1 MTGPDVFDLIVRGG
15 FVVDGTGLPR
25 RRVDVGIRDGRIA
38 RLAHLDNVSA
48 REEIDATGMIV
59 APGIVDI
66 HTHYDPQIT
75 FDPYATMS
83 CFHGVTTVVAGN
95 CGFSVA
101 PCRKDDTQFL
111 KDIFASVEDMDPI
124 ALSAVRWD
132 RFETF
137 AEFMG
142 SLKGTIGIN
151 FACYVGHSNLRR
163 WVMGEDCYTRIA
175 TPAEVARMVELVGE
189 AMVAGAAGFSS
200 SAGPTQLDI
209 HGRPVPSRLS
219 DEAELGALVAEVGHR
234 KSASISYLPKSVQEG
249 LNEADRALLV
259 RLALKAGVP
268 IIIQGLG
275 GRSKV
280 DTPTESWDSAEEFLA
295 DASAQGAPIY
305 SLTMARP
312 LDRAVQLGPEN
323 KHYRGVPSWHEM
335 FNLPIEERRA
345 RLRDPA
351 ARDMMRSAVEHP
363 NTDPT
368 RGTTLRPPKW
378 EMIYV
383 DQTDLAKNKS
393 LEGRSIQEIANEQG
407 KTPADVVLDLALE
420 EDFKTDLRW
429 RMESPEW
436 RTAVRTALS
445 NPHIIAGT
453 SDGGAHLAK
462 DDGADWSSH
471 FLRRWVLDDPVW
483 SMEEGVR
490 QITQVPA
497 ALLGLHD
504 RGTLRVGGW
513 ADIMIF
519 DPKTVGPSRK
529 EFTNDLPG
537 NVGRWRAWGKGV
549 KATIVNGEPIV
560 LDGKLTGRLPGHV
573 VSPS

>member
-1 MTGPDVFDLIVRGG
+1 
-15 FVVDGTGLPR
+15 
-25 RRVDVGIRDGRIA
+25 
-38 RLAHLDNVSA
+38 
-48 REEIDATGMIV
+48 
-59 APGIVDI
+59 
-66 HTHYDPQIT
+66 
-75 FDPYATMS
+75 
-83 CFHGVTTVVAGN
+83 
-95 CGFSVA
+95 
-101 PCRKDDTQFL
+101 
-111 KDIFASVEDMDPI
+111 
-124 ALSAVRWD
+124 
-132 RFETF
+132 
-137 AEFMG
+137 
-142 SLKGTIGIN
+142 
-151 FACYVGHSNLRR
+151 
-163 WVMGEDCYTRIA
+163 
-175 TPAEVARMVELVGE
+175 
-189 AMVAGAAGFSS
+189 
-200 SAGPTQLDI
+200 
-209 HGRPVPSRLS
+209 
-219 DEAELGALVAEVGHR
+219 
-234 KSASISYLPKSVQEG
+234 
-249 LNEADRALLV
+249 
-259 RLALKAGVP
+259 
-268 IIIQGLG
+268 
-275 GRSKV
+275 
-280 DTPTESWDSAEEFLA
+280 
-295 DASAQGAPIY
+295 
-305 SLTMARP
+305 MARP